1 MEVGGIL
8 KKLLILISILV
19 FSTFA
24 MAENGDEEVEQARE
38 FFYQKDFKSAEKL
51 YLSAIDKGNIIA
63 LNDLGNLYYL
73 KGDYSEAKKYFQKSV
88 DKGGTV
94 ALFNLAEVYRIEK
107 NFPQAEKYYLQAIK
121 KGETQAYN
129 NLALL
134 YSESGKLEKAIEY
147 YLKAGESGD
156 VKGYYNLGNLYFY
169 NYEDLKK
176 AEKYYL
182 KAAEQNHQNS
192 IRMLGFVYQGLEDYK
207 KAEIWL
213 SDKPLL
219 ESNQFFPLSFKKAS
233 DKNYWLLPWEPL
245 INIEAKNIITKRYVA
260 KGGKNHIGSIKER
273 WSTDD
278 YQITIT
284 GAFIG
289 DKMRGI
295 AAQTY
300 PRKDMEK
307 LKDYLLTPEALEV
320 KCELL
325 QILGINRIVIESVNF
340 PFTKG
345 ENVQAYEIKAVS
357 DFPYQLLYEHK
368 AKGKLEVGKLLKE

>member
-1 MEVGGIL
+1 MKLTNEDIL
-8 KKLLILISILV
+8 MASLLGSQVVEQIPR
-19 FSTFA
+19 FA
-24 MAENGDEEVEQARE
+24 EVENELAKRVLPPIRFLPLQN
-38 FFYQKDFKSAEKL
+38 QKD
-51 YLSAIDKGNIIA
+51 
-63 LNDLGNLYYL
+63 
-73 KGDYSEAKKYFQKSV
+73 
-88 DKGGTV
+88 
-94 ALFNLAEVYRIEK
+94 
-107 NFPQAEKYYLQAIK
+107 
-121 KGETQAYN
+121 
-129 NLALL
+129 
-134 YSESGKLEKAIEY
+134 
-147 YLKAGESGD
+147 
-156 VKGYYNLGNLYFY
+156 
-169 NYEDLKK
+169 
-176 AEKYYL
+176 
-182 KAAEQNHQNS
+182 
-192 IRMLGFVYQGLEDYK
+192 GFVKLEDYK

-345 ENVQAYEIKAVS
+345 ENIQAYEIKAVS